1 MLDNPMFSV
10 KVAHRHAERNFR
22 VEIVPNPFGGVNTH
36 LWRNEAYIIGIAP
49 VLRPAY
55 SLDKRNGKGLTCWV
69 QYFETKHGVLFQ
81 QKILNHEAED
91 GVISLTEEAR
101 CGTDRVGVA
110 DDRLSGKSP
119 GTSCI
124 NAAYSI

>member
-1 MLDNPMFSV
+1 MFSV
-10 KVAHRHAERNFR
+10 KVAHRHEERNFR

-36 LWRNEAYIIGIAP
+36 LWRNEAYIVAIAP
-49 VLRPAY
+49 VRRPAD
-55 SLDKRNGKGLTCWV
+55 SVQNRNGKGLACWV
-69 QYFETKHGVLFQ
+69 QCFETKRGELFQ
-81 QKILNHEAED
+81 RKILNHEAQD

-119 GTSCI
+119 GTGCI
-124 NAAYSI
+124 NAAYSV